1 MSELDYDR
9 QIIDAIRDVM
19 EEPQLSAEEQ
29 IERKC
34 DAIIREMDELCRM
47 ATLAE
52 TVDLVASQKMALGQM
67 LVRIQLILSFVLAS
81 KPPTFKV
88 ISNG

>member
-34 DAIIREMDELCRM
+34 DSIIRELDELCRM

-81 KPPTFKV
+81 KPPAFKV
-88 ISNG
+88 IRNG